1 MSLQSSQQDAHEHG
15 IRLRSV
21 REAAAYLGISV
32 STLAKLRLT
41 GKGPRYVK
49 LGRRVLYDVRDLE
62 AWAASRKRNST
73 SQGGN

>member
-1 MSLQSSQQDAHEHG
+1 M
-15 IRLRSV
+15 RLRSV